1 MSFQL
6 ALEHMLKFEG
16 GYAND
21 RDDSGGETFKGVS
34 RNNWPKWPGWALID
48 KVKAAGARTA
58 RLINACFDRN
68 EEMDSLVAEFYR
80 ANFWEPWERH
90 DLPSRLTEKLFDTAV
105 NMGQS
110 RAAKLVQR
118 AVNDLGQ
125 MPPLVE
131 DGSVGPLTLA
141 GLRLILVLDSP
152 PGEDRVLRAY
162 AAAQAEY
169 YQALADVKPSQR
181 KFLKGWLRRAAWIPE
196 MP

>member
-6 ALEHMLKFEG
+6 ALEHMLQFEG

-21 RDDSGGETFKGVS
+21 PADSGGETFRGIS
-34 RNNWPKWPGWALID
+34 RKNWPKWAGWPAID
-48 KVKAAGARTA
+48 LAKSLGHNTRRAIDAQFEDNPQMAA
-58 RLINACFDRN
+58 D
-68 EEMDSLVAEFYR
+68 VAAFYR
-80 ANFWEPWERH
+80 ANFWDPWARH

-110 RAAKLVQR
+110 RAAKLLQR

-141 GLRLILVLDSP
+141 SLGLILALDEPS
-152 PGEDRVLRAY
+152 GEERTLRAF

-169 YQALADVKPSQR
+169 YRAIAAAKPGQQ
-181 KFLKGWLRRAAWIPE
+181 KFLKGWLRRAAWIPD
-196 MP
+196 